1 MMQKNDDVVEESSD
15 DPDIVKKVL
24 RSFFSLTFLKD
35 LVYGFVFY
43 LLNHVYGLIRVNKG
57 KNVKIRPHV
66 MLRDPERI
74 YIGDNASLGI
84 HNVLWAGKKD
94 AIIKIG
100 ANVMTGPSVK
110 IFAFNHGME
119 IDQGPMIDQPTTEA
133 DIIIEDDVWIGA
145 NVLIMPGCTIGS
157 GCVIAAGSVV
167 VKDIPA
173 NSICAG
179 VPAKII
185 KERN

>member
-1 MMQKNDDVVEESSD
+1 MQRNKKVVQESSSKFD
-15 DPDIVKKVL
+15 LVKKIL
-24 RSFFSLTFLKD
+24 RSLFSLTFLKD
-35 LVYGFVFY
+35 IVYTVMFY
-43 LLNHVYGLIRVNKG
+43 LLNRVDGLIHVNKG
-57 KNVKIRPHV
+57 KNVKIRPNV
-66 MLRDPERI
+66 LLRDPERI
-74 YIGDNASLGI
+74 YLGDNTSLGVY
-84 HNVLWAGKKD
+84 NVLWAGKKK

-119 IDQGPMIDQPTTEA
+119 KEQGTMIDQPVTEA
-133 DIIIEDDVWIGA
+133 DVIIGDDVWIGA
-145 NVLIMPGCTIGS
+145 NVLVMPGCTIGS

-167 VKDIPA
+167 AQDIPA

-179 VPAKII
+179 IPAQII